1 MNSNLRTTIILIA
14 LVALGWYFWPS
25 DGKEQPAG
33 ILAPDAPVQEDL
45 KAQPVIDHGDYTI
58 TGLAKFSMRGRVLS
72 TEPYW
77 IDRGSGLVPVDLA
90 LGWGKMSDSAVLDKL
105 EISQRGRFYFW
116 NTKESDYPIPKEEIS
131 SSSANMHL
139 IPASRTIER
148 RIKEAEKGDIVEFS
162 GYLARADRAD
172 GFNWSSS
179 MTRTD
184 TGDGACEVVY
194 VESFRI
200 LP

>member
-14 LVALGWYFWPS
+14 CVIAGWYFWPS
-25 DGKEQPAG
+25 GGKEHPAG
-33 ILAPDAPVQEDL
+33 ILAPDIPVQENL
-45 KAQPVIDHGDYTI
+45 TAQPVIDHGDYTI

-72 TEPYW
+72 AEPYW
-77 IDRGSGLVPVDLA
+77 MDRGSGLVPVDLA
-90 LGWGKMSDSAVLDKL
+90 LGWGRMSDSAVLDQL
-105 EISQRGRFYFW
+105 EISQSGRFYRW
-116 NTKESDYPIPKEEIS
+116 RTKGSDYPIPKEEIS

-139 IPASRTIER
+139 IPATKTIER
-148 RIKEAEKGDIVEFS
+148 RIKEAVKGDIVEFS
-162 GYLARADRAD
+162 GYLARADRKD

-179 MTRTD
+179 MTRAD
-184 TGDGACEVVY
+184 TGDGACELVY

>member
-1 MNSNLRTTIILIA
+1 MTGNLRTTIILIA
-14 LVALGWYFWPS
+14 LAVLGWYFWPS
-25 DGKEQPAG
+25 DGKEHPAG
-33 ILAPDAPVQEDL
+33 ILAPDVPVQEDL
-45 KAQPVIDHGDYTI
+45 KAQPVIDHGEYTI
-58 TGLAKFSMRGRVLS
+58 TGLAKFSLKARVLS
-72 TEPYW
+72 AEPYW

-90 LGWGKMSDSAVLDKL
+90 LGWGKMSDSAVIDQLD
-105 EISQRGRFYFW
+105 ITQSVRFYRW
-116 NTKESDYPIPKEEIS
+116 NTKGSDYPIPKEEII

-139 IPASRTIER
+139 IPATKAIER

-162 GYLARADRAD
+162 GYLARADRKD

-194 VESFRI
+194 VEHFRI

>member
-1 MNSNLRTTIILIA
+1 VTGSLRTTFILLA
-14 LVALGWYFWPS
+14 CVVLGWYFWPS
-25 DGKEQPAG
+25 NGKEHAPG
-33 ILAPDAPVQEDL
+33 ILAPDVPVQEDL
-45 KAQPVIDHGDYTI
+45 TAKPVIDHGEYTI
-58 TGLAKFSMRGRVLS
+58 TGLAKFSLKARVLS
-72 TEPYW
+72 AERYW

-105 EISQRGRFYFW
+105 KISQSVRFYRW
-116 NTKESDYPIPKEEIS
+116 ESKESDYPIPKDEIIA
-131 SSSANMHL
+131 SSANMHL
-139 IPASRTIER
+139 IPATKAIER

-179 MTRTD
+179 TTRTD

-194 VESFRI
+194 VERFRI